1 MAAQTVFPNQLIQVC
16 EEQKWGE
23 SASFKIL
30 VQRLKRE
37 VNIFSIK
44 AANNFCKVS
53 VHQTAPTKQHHHKHE
68 GRIEQLF
75 VKN

>member
-30 VQRLKRE
+30 VQRLKRLKRE

-44 AANNFCKVS
+44 AANYFLKVS

-68 GRIEQLF
+68 GKSEQA
-75 VKN
+75 